1 MTESGRLDRLELK
14 VDRLQEQ
21 AHQYHVELLSA
32 VQKGNDLLEER
43 VNDLES
49 VTERH
54 SSYFGMVLK
63 ELGLSGII
71 TSWLSLKDY
80 LGK

>member
-63 ELGLSGII
+63 ALGLSGII